1 MPMRKIDGDEF
12 VRRAPL
18 RDTSFDR
25 QAPLRNNSLTQMLQ
39 QGRRL
44 QEERQNQEKE
54 ETPSRG
60 GSVSFEVDYGYDVD
74 VVEPRTKKRRFERRN
89 SKTPAMLLAMSTA
102 ASALPQLD
110 FLDEDN
116 NDLDEASKPQF
127 SYVDDDDDESTWGG
141 GLDIAEQLVSQLKQR
156 RSRMRL

>member
-1 MPMRKIDGDEF
+1 MRKIDGDEF

-74 VVEPRTKKRRFERRN
+74 MVEPRTKKRRFERRN

-110 FLDEDN
+110 ILDEDN

-141 GLDIAEQLVSQLKQR
+141 GLDIAEQLVAQLKRR

>member
-1 MPMRKIDGDEF
+1 MRKIDGDEF

-18 RDTSFDR
+18 RDASFDR

-60 GSVSFEVDYGYDVD
+60 GVSFEVDYGYDVD
-74 VVEPRTKKRRFERRN
+74 MVEPRTKKRRFERRN

-141 GLDIAEQLVSQLKQR
+141 GLDIAEQLVAQLKRR